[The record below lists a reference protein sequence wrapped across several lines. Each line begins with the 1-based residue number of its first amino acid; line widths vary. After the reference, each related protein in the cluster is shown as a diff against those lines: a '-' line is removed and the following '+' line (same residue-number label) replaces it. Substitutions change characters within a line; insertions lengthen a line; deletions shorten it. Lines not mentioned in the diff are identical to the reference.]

1 MESEVWQQSATAEGV
16 PNASLFT
23 LPSCLPYTLYLSPS
37 IFPSLST
44 PVSPSPPCFPCS
56 VVVFHQQRLH
66 NFATHSECGAINT
79 FVICEGRARSSPHT
93 AYAGEQ
99 AKGREARGDEGGV
112 WQ

>member
-1 MESEVWQQSATAEGV
+1 MQPYSRYPLACRTHYL
-16 PNASLFT
+16 SLT
-23 LPSCLPYTLYLSPS
+23 LPVSTSLSPS
-37 IFPSLST
+37 
-44 PVSPSPPCFPCS
+44 CFPCR

-99 AKGREARGDEGGV
+99 AKGREVGGV
-112 WQ
+112 AVAA